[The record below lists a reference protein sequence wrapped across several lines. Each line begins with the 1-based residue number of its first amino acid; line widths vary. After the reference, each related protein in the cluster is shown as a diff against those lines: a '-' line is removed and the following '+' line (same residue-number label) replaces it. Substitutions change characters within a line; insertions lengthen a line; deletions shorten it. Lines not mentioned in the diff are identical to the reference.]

1 MTKARKVTQR
11 SGSNHYKATPYSLR
25 SFQSKIM
32 KDAHNKKQKK
42 ESEKKD
48 YKDARCSVC
57 MEYPHN
63 AVLLLCSSHHKGC
76 RPYMCATSYRYSNC
90 LDQYKKAYLK
100 EKEDSESPDGS
111 SVDPSDS
118 GLMCPLCRG
127 QVKGW
132 TVVERARKFLNS
144 KKRSC
149 MQDDCS
155 FVGSYRDLRKHVR
168 EDHPLACPL
177 EVDPSLA
184 EKWKKLENDMELNDV
199 MSTISS
205 TMPGSIVM
213 GDYVIEGN
221 FRGFS
226 RDMEM
231 DNYLDNVLFRLG
243 SRTSRGSYAI
253 LERGRQSVDDD
264 GGGAATGRVRNYI
277 PRIARRQGRLVLGGP
292 RRRRGRGVDM

>member
-1 MTKARKVTQR
+1 MKKVPQR
-11 SGSNHYKATPYSLR
+11 SGSKHHKATPYSLR

-48 YKDARCSVC
+48 YKDARCSV
-57 MEYPHN
+57 Y
-63 AVLLLCSSHHKGC
+63 L
-76 RPYMCATSYRYSNC
+76 
-90 LDQYKKAYLK
+90 YKKAYSK
-100 EKEDSESPDGS
+100 EKEGPESSDGS
-111 SVDPSDS
+111 NVDPFVC
-118 GLMCPLCRG
+118 GLMCPLCCG

-149 MQDDCS
+149 MQDNCS
-155 FVGSYRDLRKHVR
+155 FVRSYRDLRKHVR
-168 EDHPLACPL
+168 EDHPLARPR

-184 EKWKKLENDMELNDV
+184 EKWKTLENDTELNDV

-205 TMPGSIVM
+205 TMPESIVM
-213 GDYVIEGN
+213 VDYVIEGN
-221 FRGFS
+221 FREFS

-243 SRTSRGSYAI
+243 SRTAPGSYAI
-253 LERGRQSVDDD
+253 LERGRRSVDDDDGDD
-264 GGGAATGRVRNYI
+264 GGGAATRRVCNYI
-277 PRIARRQGRLVLGGP
+277 PRIACRQGRLVLGGP
-292 RRRRGRGVDM
+292 RRRRGRGRGRGVDM

>member
-1 MTKARKVTQR
+1 
-11 SGSNHYKATPYSLR
+11 
-25 SFQSKIM
+25 M
-32 KDAHNKKQKK
+32 KDARNKKQKK

-90 LDQYKKAYLK
+90 LDQYKKAYSK
-100 EKEDSESPDGS
+100 EKEDPDG
-111 SVDPSDS
+111 SDS

-155 FVGSYRDLRKHVR
+155 FVGLYRDLRKHVR
-168 EDHPLACPL
+168 EDHPLARPRD
-177 EVDPSLA
+177 VDPSLA
-184 EKWKKLENDMELNDV
+184 EKWKKLENDTELNDV

-205 TMPGSIVM
+205 TMPGSIIM

-243 SRTSRGSYAI
+243 SRTARGSYAI
-253 LERGRQSVDDD
+253 LERGRRSVDDDDDD